1 MLLPWLLMGVLF
13 FVFLIGFGSAYS
25 AGKSLEKEGKV
36 VSKKTCI
43 IAGIL
48 STIIWIVLLGIVSY
62 FSAET
67 ENMFLYLV
75 FAFFGWGAL
84 NRIQPAM
91 FIWMPLVG
99 WLIYFFIKFI
109 LSVLI
114 GVFVAPYVIGKKV
127 TQLVNYTIM

>member
-1 MLLPWLLMGVLF
+1 MVLPWLLIWLLL

-25 AGKSLEKEGKV
+25 AGKSLEKEGKA
-36 VSKKTCI
+36 SGKTCI

-48 STIIWIVLLGIVSY
+48 STIIWFVLLVIVSY

-67 ENMFLYLV
+67 ENLFLYSV
-75 FAFFGWGAL
+75 FAFFGWRAL

-91 FIWMPLVG
+91 FIWMPLAG
-99 WLIYFFIKFI
+99 WLIYFFVKFI
-109 LSVLI
+109 LSALI

-127 TQLVNYTIM
+127 TQLVNYIIM